1 MRATTNFTLAA
12 GTSTINLTDGQFLQG
27 EDNTSNGWDLTYYNV
42 NFSPTGDNKG
52 QLYTWNN

>member
-52 QLYTWNN
+52 